1 MNIPVTE
8 ELKNICKAIV
18 ETNWTESRW
27 AEHES
32 DDWFQSE
39 SFEGGFDADENAF
52 CFSYYD
58 ADKNEFW
65 LQFTLAD
72 VRKILDGKITSVEG
86 RKPE

>member
-1 MNIPVTE
+1 MTE
-8 ELKNICKAIV
+8 ELRHICKLIF
-18 ETNWTESRW
+18 ETNLTESRW
-27 AEHES
+27 AGHES

-65 LQFTLAD
+65 LQTSLGLA
-72 VRKILDGKITSVEG
+72 KK
-86 RKPE
+86 